1 MARGSLNQSV
11 DTRAAQAV
19 QERRLIEKRERERD
33 RKERE
38 RERERDGD
46 EENDIGPLFPL
57 SLCALS
63 TLSTCKII
71 TLIRRVKQT
80 VYSYSFVRPLYCPFR
95 PGG

>member
-38 RERERDGD
+38 RERETETKRM
-46 EENDIGPLFPL
+46 ISVPFSHFLSVPCPL
-57 SLCALS
+57 SQPA
-63 TLSTCKII
+63 K
-71 TLIRRVKQT
+71 
-80 VYSYSFVRPLYCPFR
+80 
-95 PGG
+95 